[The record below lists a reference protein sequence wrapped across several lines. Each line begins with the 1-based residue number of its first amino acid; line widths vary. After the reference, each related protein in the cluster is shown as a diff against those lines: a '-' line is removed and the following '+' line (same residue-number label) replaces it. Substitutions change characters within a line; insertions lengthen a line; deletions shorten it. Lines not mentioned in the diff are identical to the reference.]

1 MPPFKLKTL
10 NSNVLHVSVESI
22 RMYVEYFRTFR
33 FCSTLKY
40 RTFFNLLFASIYDVI
55 YNILKNFFDFESLLK
70 KKFKK
75 VFYKGKFFSNLKI
88 LKSLTYWWIRRELDR
103 TFDVLAIHQSVR
115 ANSKETFPNHLKNA
129 KKFPKKRRKKKWS
142 RNFWIIKLLYMIQY
156 TTALALRDFGRST
169 AKCIL

>member
-10 NSNVLHVSVESI
+10 DSNVLHVSVESI
-22 RMYVEYFRTFR
+22 RMYVEYFRMFR

-40 RTFFNLLFASIYDVI
+40 RTFFILLFASIYDVI

-115 ANSKETFPNHLKNA
+115 ANSKETFLVPLKNV
-129 KKFPKKRRKKKWS
+129 KKFPKKRRKNEWS
-142 RNFWIIKLLYMIQY
+142 RNFLNY
-156 TTALALRDFGRST
+156 
-169 AKCIL
+169 